1 MQISQAL
8 KDLESSAKAQA
19 EELKS
24 SIIEIHK
31 QSAKEIGE
39 SLKSLLKS
47 EIDSISGNLEPRFQ
61 EIISN
66 QNKSKRWISA
76 LTATIALI
84 IGIAAGYQMRSYAL
98 EPQIKKARSD
108 AIKEL
113 QAILGEQTKEMEAIR
128 VWTIPQAWRHSET
141 EVDGRMQYYIS
152 VPRSKDIFEKNDKY
166 YIPMRTE

>member
-24 SIIEIHK
+24 SIIETHK

-39 SLKSLLKS
+39 NLKNLLKS
-47 EIDSISGNLEPRFQ
+47 EIDSISRNLEPRFQ

-66 QNKSKRWISA
+66 QNKSKRRISV
-76 LTATIALI
+76 LTATMALV
-84 IGIAAGYQMRSYAL
+84 IGIAAGWTAQG
-98 EPQIKKARSD
+98 ARQNSETAWSVPKD
-108 AIKEL
+108 
-113 QAILGEQTKEMEAIR
+113 
-128 VWTIPQAWRHSET
+128 WRHEQLSE
-141 EVDGRMQYYIS
+141 DGTQTHYYIAI
-152 VPRSKDIFEKNDKY
+152 PRSKEIFEQNDKY

>member
-8 KDLESSAKAQA
+8 KDLENSAKAQA

-47 EIDSISGNLEPRFQ
+47 EIDSISGNLEPCLQ
-61 EIISN
+61 GIISI
-66 QNKSKRWISA
+66 QSKSKRWISA
-76 LTATIALI
+76 LMATIALI
-84 IGIAAGYQMRSYAL
+84 IGIAAGWTAQGARQNL
-98 EPQIKKARSD
+98 ETAWSVPKD
-108 AIKEL
+108 
-113 QAILGEQTKEMEAIR
+113 
-128 VWTIPQAWRHSET
+128 WRHEQPSE
-141 EVDGRMQYYIS
+141 DGTQTHYYIAI
-152 VPRSKDIFEKNDKY
+152 PRSKEIFEQNDKY